1 MATEVLGASGLA
13 VFAVVDEVLT
23 HSSTSHRSDVLQ
35 RSRVGGG
42 GGDDNRLVHN
52 AVLLEGL
59 HDAGNRRGLLAN
71 SDIDA
76 DHVVVFLVDNG
87 IDRNSSLAGLAV
99 ANDELALATA
109 DRNHRVNSDD
119 TGLHGLMHG
128 LAADNARS
136 LELDGAIAVGLNGA
150 FAVDGHAKRVHN
162 AAEKTLAR
170 RHFHDLAGG
179 ANLIVL
185 SDCRDIAEEH
195 SADFLFLKVL
205 GQAVHGLAA
214 LTNKLE
220 ELAGHGAL
228 QAVDASN
235 TVANLD
241 DRTDLACID
250 ARVEGL
256 QLFAQRFVDRL
267 RGDFS
272 H

>member
-1 MATEVLGASGLA
+1 MSPGYASRPGGQTEGQRHLSVGHRLLGQVIVDDEHMTPRVLRACGLA

-23 HSSTSHRSDVLQ
+23 HCSTSHRSDVLQ

-42 GGDDNRLVHN
+42 GGDYNRLIHN

-87 IDRNSSLAGLAV
+87 IDRNSSLAGLTV

-170 RHFHDLAGG
+170 RHFHDLTGWCEPDR
-179 ANLIVL
+179 
-185 SDCRDIAEEH
+185 S
-195 SADFLFLKVL
+195 L
-205 GQAVHGLAA
+205 GLP
-214 LTNKLE
+214 
-220 ELAGHGAL
+220 
-228 QAVDASN
+228 
-235 TVANLD
+235 
-241 DRTDLACID
+241 
-250 ARVEGL
+250 
-256 QLFAQRFVDRL
+256 
-267 RGDFS
+267 
-272 H
+272 